1 MVSNERYYV
10 ESNGL
15 YQAVKLGIWLSYL
28 WCYPFEQIDHDFVV
42 HLGYDNIDDDRKE
55 YNDSYNE
62 CYFG

>member
-28 WCYPFEQIDHDFVV
+28 WVYTFEQIDNDYVV

-55 YNDSYNE
+55 YNDSFNE
-62 CYFG
+62 CFFG